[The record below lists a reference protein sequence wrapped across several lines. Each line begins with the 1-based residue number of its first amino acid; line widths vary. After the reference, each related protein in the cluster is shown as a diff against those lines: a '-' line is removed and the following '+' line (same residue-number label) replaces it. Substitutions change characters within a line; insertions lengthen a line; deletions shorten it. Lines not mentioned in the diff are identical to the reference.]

1 MRKVIMLVLLVLIL
15 VILNYSIYEKEQIKK
30 HGSIVLLRLEPV
42 DPRSLMQGDYMQL
55 RYAIEQDMSGK
66 IIDDIIK
73 DTLNGETKES
83 KNDTNGGYIVI
94 RVDEN
99 NVAQFVRFHEGEGLL
114 MDEKLLKFNMLGSSA
129 RISPDSFL
137 FQEGHAK
144 YYDNAEYGIFKFDE
158 SGKYILLGLADE
170 NRNAINP

>member
-1 MRKVIMLVLLVLIL
+1 MRKVTMLVLLVLIL
-15 VILNYSIYEKEQIKK
+15 VVLNYSIYEKEQIKK

-55 RYAIEQDMSGK
+55 RYAIEQDIAKNITNDMM
-66 IIDDIIK
+66 K
-73 DTLNGETKES
+73 DAPSSETKES
-83 KNDTNGGYIVI
+83 VNDTNESYIVI

-99 NVAQFVRFHEGEGLL
+99 NVAQFVRFHDREGLL
-114 MDEKLLKFNMLGSSA
+114 MDEKLLKFNMRGSSA